1 LKTTIKKDLKED
13 ILKMN
18 LLKKKKK
25 NTLKLK
31 GKNKQMLKANYTPNN
46 ENTITTFTTF
56 FGTKSIKIKL
66 MIDSG
71 SVRSFICK
79 NYVNSNKVPF
89 SSLPSTINIQ
99 LPNKNKMNITQTTKI
114 LKLKFMDHE
123 ENFEFCIANLQLHG
137 VSGILGR
144 DWLNLHKPYINFE
157 NNHIYFLEKHC
168 LEHCPSS
175 KGNKFLFHN
184 QNVRAPMIPLES
196 VIYDSMLPED
206 VYDDP
211 NSDLCAPMIEMES
224 EQTLEEKENILIKYY
239 KEERIA
245 FEKKEADKL
254 PIHRPYDMSIDIAPG
269 SQLFFGPI
277 YSLTDPEMEALKV
290 YIKEN
295 LSKGFIRKSKSPAGA
310 PIIFVKKHDG
320 TLRLCVDYRKL
331 NAITIRNSY
340 PIPRINDLIE
350 SFKGATIFTRLDLR
364 SAYNL
369 IRIKEGHEYLTAFRT
384 PIGHFEYLVMPF
396 GLRNAPSVFQRFVQ
410 DIFSADIGK
419 FLQVYLDDIIIYTNN
434 LEDHIKQVKHTLK
447 KLIKNNLY
455 AKIEKCD
462 FHVQKTKFLGFSVS
476 AEGLLMEYDKLKSIS
491 EWPTPK
497 SLKDLQSFLGLCNF
511 YRKFIKNFAS
521 IMEPMRLL
529 LKKNTT
535 FLWNKEA
542 EVSFNQLKESFKNNE
557 LVIFPDHEKEFVVET
572 DARDFA
578 FGCVL
583 SQVCDKDKLFH
594 PVAFYSR
601 SLTTTE
607 KNYTIYDKE
616 LLGVITAFE
625 VWRHHLEGSKFPVQ
639 VVTDHKNLLY
649 FKKPQN
655 LNQRQIR

>member
-1 LKTTIKKDLKED
+1 
-13 ILKMN
+13 MN
-18 LLKKKKK
+18 
-25 NTLKLK
+25 
-31 GKNKQMLKANYTPNN
+31 
-46 ENTITTFTTF
+46 
-56 FGTKSIKIKL
+56 
-66 MIDSG
+66 
-71 SVRSFICK
+71 
-79 NYVNSNKVPF
+79 
-89 SSLPSTINIQ
+89 
-99 LPNKNKMNITQTTKI
+99 
-114 LKLKFMDHE
+114 HE
-123 ENFEFCIANLQLHG
+123 ENFEFCIANLQLHD

-144 DWLNLHKPYINFE
+144 DWLNLHKPHINFE

-184 QNVRAPMIPLES
+184 QNVTAPMIPLES
-196 VIYDSMLPED
+196 VTYNSMLPED

-476 AEGLLMEYDKLKSIS
+476 AEGLLMDPDKLKSIS

-497 SLKDLQSFLGLCNF
+497 SLKDLQSFLVF
-511 YRKFIKNFAS
+511 AIFIENS
-521 IMEPMRLL
+521 
-529 LKKNTT
+529 
-535 FLWNKEA
+535 
-542 EVSFNQLKESFKNNE
+542 
-557 LVIFPDHEKEFVVET
+557 
-572 DARDFA
+572 
-578 FGCVL
+578 
-583 SQVCDKDKLFH
+583 
-594 PVAFYSR
+594 
-601 SLTTTE
+601 
-607 KNYTIYDKE
+607 
-616 LLGVITAFE
+616 
-625 VWRHHLEGSKFPVQ
+625 
-639 VVTDHKNLLY
+639 
-649 FKKPQN
+649 
-655 LNQRQIR
+655 

>member
-1 LKTTIKKDLKED
+1 
-13 ILKMN
+13 
-18 LLKKKKK
+18 
-25 NTLKLK
+25 
-31 GKNKQMLKANYTPNN
+31 
-46 ENTITTFTTF
+46 
-56 FGTKSIKIKL
+56 
-66 MIDSG
+66 
-71 SVRSFICK
+71 
-79 NYVNSNKVPF
+79 
-89 SSLPSTINIQ
+89 
-99 LPNKNKMNITQTTKI
+99 
-114 LKLKFMDHE
+114 
-123 ENFEFCIANLQLHG
+123 
-137 VSGILGR
+137 
-144 DWLNLHKPYINFE
+144 
-157 NNHIYFLEKHC
+157 
-168 LEHCPSS
+168 
-175 KGNKFLFHN
+175 
-184 QNVRAPMIPLES
+184 
-196 VIYDSMLPED
+196 
-206 VYDDP
+206 
-211 NSDLCAPMIEMES
+211 
-224 EQTLEEKENILIKYY
+224 
-239 KEERIA
+239 
-245 FEKKEADKL
+245 
-254 PIHRPYDMSIDIAPG
+254 
-269 SQLFFGPI
+269 
-277 YSLTDPEMEALKV
+277 
-290 YIKEN
+290 
-295 LSKGFIRKSKSPAGA
+295 
-310 PIIFVKKHDG
+310 
-320 TLRLCVDYRKL
+320 
-331 NAITIRNSY
+331 
-340 PIPRINDLIE
+340 
-350 SFKGATIFTRLDLR
+350 
-364 SAYNL
+364 
-369 IRIKEGHEYLTAFRT
+369 
-384 PIGHFEYLVMPF
+384 VMPF

>member
-1 LKTTIKKDLKED
+1 
-13 ILKMN
+13 
-18 LLKKKKK
+18 
-25 NTLKLK
+25 
-31 GKNKQMLKANYTPNN
+31 
-46 ENTITTFTTF
+46 
-56 FGTKSIKIKL
+56 
-66 MIDSG
+66 
-71 SVRSFICK
+71 
-79 NYVNSNKVPF
+79 
-89 SSLPSTINIQ
+89 
-99 LPNKNKMNITQTTKI
+99 
-114 LKLKFMDHE
+114 
-123 ENFEFCIANLQLHG
+123 
-137 VSGILGR
+137 
-144 DWLNLHKPYINFE
+144 
-157 NNHIYFLEKHC
+157 
-168 LEHCPSS
+168 
-175 KGNKFLFHN
+175 
-184 QNVRAPMIPLES
+184 
-196 VIYDSMLPED
+196 
-206 VYDDP
+206 
-211 NSDLCAPMIEMES
+211 
-224 EQTLEEKENILIKYY
+224 
-239 KEERIA
+239 
-245 FEKKEADKL
+245 
-254 PIHRPYDMSIDIAPG
+254 MSIDIVPG

-340 PIPRINDLIE
+340 SIPYINDLIE

-476 AEGLLMEYDKLKSIS
+476 AEGLLMDPDKLKSIS

>member
-18 LLKKKKK
+18 LLKKKKI

>member
-18 LLKKKKK
+18 LLKKKKI

-184 QNVRAPMIPLES
+184 QNVTAPMIPLES
-196 VIYDSMLPED
+196 VTYNSMLPED